1 MRIVRV
7 SQSKTQKI
15 SFITVKDLGDYLVIK
30 IPEGMTFEVEDEHTI
45 HVRKG
50 KQVESE
56 QWKRAP

>member
-30 IPEGMTFEVEDEHTI
+30 IPDGMTFEVEDEHTI
-45 HVRKG
+45 HVKKG
-50 KQVESE
+50 KQVESVRWE
-56 QWKRAP
+56 KIP